1 MIAAAALGVFF
12 YSVFPVWIYYR
23 KSQGGKLFDMVSVAA
38 WEISIPSL
46 DYWLNKA
53 KDLSTVFG
61 EETLYG
67 VTSVLRKLNLVNLKE
82 TVRHLEFVDFGDAS
96 GNVYTCLRRYIN
108 DYGYARYYYLCRGAC
123 QAHLFLVYNNIKR
136 MIWNFTC

>member
-1 MIAAAALGVFF
+1 
-12 YSVFPVWIYYR
+12 
-23 KSQGGKLFDMVSVAA
+23 MVSVYTGM
-38 WEISIPSL
+38 SIPSL

-67 VTSVLRKLNLVNLKE
+67 VTSVLRKLNLVHLKE

-108 DYGYARYYYLCRGAC
+108 DYGYAGMLFMQGAVG
-123 QAHLFLVYNNIKR
+123 AFYSLFYNNIKKR
-136 MIWNFTC
+136 MDLEFC